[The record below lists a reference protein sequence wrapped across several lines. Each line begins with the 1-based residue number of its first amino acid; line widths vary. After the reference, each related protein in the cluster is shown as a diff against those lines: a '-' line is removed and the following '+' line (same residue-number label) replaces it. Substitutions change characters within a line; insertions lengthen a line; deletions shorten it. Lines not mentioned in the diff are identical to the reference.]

1 MDILDVIVLARLL
14 ELKKTVIVGKML
26 SAMRRALL
34 FSLLIKDKRNLF
46 KIIKLPKI

>member
-26 SAMRRALL
+26 SAMRRVLL
-34 FSLLIKDKRNLF
+34 FSLLIKAKPNLF
-46 KIIKLPKI
+46 KIIKLLKI